1 MGIGFKIPLGEVI
14 SSGGESG
21 DLTGRLKLVKFTE
34 LGISQSTTLSE
45 LVPVLLGFLETPFV
59 TYIWLD
65 NQTTLSLWN
74 EVKSKVDITLE
85 KDELSF
91 GNLEC
96 RVCNGVIHFRY
107 EMLSGDIIEFAYT
120 NYNSIGM
127 IDAKTILYSDSD
139 SKNNVVSFSSND
151 TEVATSWRDVDV
163 LNTNETHSSILNK
176 ISSMFNNIRWLKTK
190 VNGGSVI
197 ETDDTALTSQDI
209 KEATTE
215 VWDGSTTDDITAL
228 SREDVTEAT
237 ETAWDGST
245 TDDITALSSTDV
257 ADATK

>member
-1 MGIGFKIPLGEVI
+1 MGIGFKVPLGEVI
-14 SSGGESG
+14 SSGGSG
-21 DLTGRLKLVKFTE
+21 STDLTSRLKLVKFSE
-34 LGISQSTTLSE
+34 LGITRSTTLAE
-45 LVPVLLGFLETPFV
+45 LIPVLLGFLETPFV

-74 EVKSKVDITLE
+74 EVKSKADITLS

-96 RVCNGVIHFRY
+96 RVCNGVIHFEY
-107 EMLSGDIIEFAYT
+107 EMLSGDIIEFSYT

-127 IDAKTILYSDSD
+127 TDAKTILYSDSD
-139 SKNNVVSFSSND
+139 SKNNKVSFASND
-151 TEVATSWRDVDV
+151 SEIATSWIDVNT

-190 VNGGSVI
+190 VNDST
-197 ETDDTALTSQDI
+197 ETDDTALTKEDIQD
-209 KEATTE
+209 ATTK
-215 VWDGSTTDDITAL
+215 VWDGSSTTDITAL

-237 ETAWDGST
+237 ETVWDGST
-245 TDDITALSSTDV
+245 TDDTTALSSTDV
-257 ADATK
+257 EDATK